1 MFPSFTGSARPKRQV
16 NLSGRNNNP
25 FAALPGSRT
34 SSSPQTSQSALSQA
48 LQERVLRQQE
58 RERPPAATRIQKT
71 WRGHNERKQ
80 AKAAWRKE
88 WEYREAWGPRESS
101 DMRES
106 LPQLSAPAYVSEDEC
121 LASLRLLVQF
131 ASPRDELDLQ
141 CLDRFATRYLQFVEV
156 QSSGRAADVWTYPLL
171 HLSKVSL
178 ASLSTK
184 WSTPLS
190 VRTVGN
196 LVALLSTVATTIPRQ
211 LASYSDEYF
220 RTLAGVGISRQCS
233 DSSLI
238 ESAALALLQPI
249 TDRTRKAYEGFVS
262 EFLVTPGL
270 PVMFNGLEG
279 FGRALQYQELAV
291 ALYDVLSSSSDDNIL
306 QLRSRESLL
315 WLLAYFIYFRRL
327 AYQGEQE
334 LIGSPDVQYVKII
347 SRLISFL
354 ADDIGTRI
362 EINRLPSSDSSI
374 LLSSTAS
381 TIKPLPAFVR
391 IQILTLVNQENVS
404 SLLTNF
410 DVASAPKEGVSG
422 TPSEAS
428 ALASYALT
436 LLRAFPRRGDE
447 IRMWLFRGSTSRG
460 SSKTNQTTK
469 PLPAIKYFYQ
479 VASRS
484 KIYHQISKD
493 PWETID
499 LLRSDKPQVREDR
512 PSYSTAD
519 ESRDQQWRVILLFL
533 ELYTFV
539 LKIMD
544 DEEFLAGTSACN
556 DQWSW
561 TRKSALPLDQVK
573 DLTIFL
579 KNLSFSMY
587 WSASAIARIEAAEVK
602 TSLAEYFGGNKTA
615 QNAIQEEGTAKLE
628 EMSIAGVSGMTLVY
642 MKGLVTGVLRMVY
655 ERDSRRKFL
664 PRDHWLMTTYFE
676 MDGFI
681 SAVVEE
687 EEHRHQIQQSYESYE
702 ASGTSQGGVDV
713 DMDDDDDDDDDA
725 FTLVGNSHAQQVRRA
740 ERLRRK
746 QRKTTRRKQLE
757 SLAPRLEILQNMP
770 FFIPFATRVQIFRQ
784 FVALDQHRRRGTSD
798 PDMWRFAQMNSA
810 AGDISRHRA
819 KVRREH
825 IFEDA
830 YAQFY
835 GLGEGLKE
843 PIQIRF
849 VDKFDTIEE
858 GIDGGGVTK
867 EFLTSVTNEAFGA
880 VNGMEALFIEND
892 QHLLYPN
899 PSAVEE
905 RKATLQQAIYREGSL
920 EWNENIRDLLRR
932 YEFLGRIIGKCL
944 YEGILV
950 DIHFAPFFLLKWA
963 LTGGS
968 GSATK
973 ESSYRANLNDLRD
986 LDEGLYQGLLQLKN
1000 YPGDVED
1007 FSLNFAVTDT
1017 IRTSPTETKQITR
1030 ELRPSGASI
1039 SVTNENRLVYISYM
1053 ARHRLQIQPHLQTS
1067 AFLRGLG
1074 TIISPSWLS
1083 MFNQSELQTLVGGA
1097 SSEISVSDLRA
1108 NTQYG
1113 GLYAIG
1119 DDGVEHPCVQMFWKV
1134 LQSLEDSDRKK
1145 VLKFVT
1151 STPRA
1156 PLLGFGN
1163 LNPKFSIRDSGSDQT
1178 RLPSTSTCLNL
1189 LKLPVYREEKVL
1201 RERLLYSV
1209 NAGAG
1214 FNLS

>member
-1 MFPSFTGSARPKRQV
+1 MFPSFTGSTRPKRQV

-34 SSSPQTSQSALSQA
+34 SSSPQTAQNALAQA
-48 LQERVLRQQE
+48 QHERLLRQQE
-58 RERPPAATRIQKT
+58 RERPPAATKIQKT
-71 WRGHNERKQ
+71 WRGHKDRKQ
-80 AKAAWRKE
+80 AKVRWRQE
-88 WEYREAWGPRESS
+88 WDHEEGWEPREALET
-101 DMRES
+101 RES
-106 LPQLSAPAYVSEDEC
+106 LTHLAVAAYASEEEC
-121 LASLRLLVQF
+121 LGSLRLLVQF
-131 ASPRDELDLQ
+131 ASPRNELDIQRLGH
-141 CLDRFATRYLQFVEV
+141 FTTRYLQSIPL
-156 QSSGRAADVWTYPLL
+156 QPSGYPADVWTYPLL
-171 HLSKVSL
+171 RLAKLSL
-178 ASLSTK
+178 ATMSAKRTSPLST
-184 WSTPLS
+184 
-190 VRTVGN
+190 RTMDN
-196 LVALLSTVATTIPRQ
+196 LVALLNAVTTTIARQ
-211 LASYSDEYF
+211 LASYSHEYF
-220 RTLAGVGISRQCS
+220 RTLAGAAADRYCS
-233 DSSLI
+233 NPRSI

-249 TDRTRKAYEGFVS
+249 NDRTQKAYEGFTS
-262 EFLVTPGL
+262 EFLATPDL
-270 PVMFNGLEG
+270 PALFGSLDG
-279 FGRALQYQELAV
+279 FARGIQYRTLAAAL
-291 ALYDVLSSSSDDNIL
+291 DNVLSRSSHDNML
-306 QLRSRESLL
+306 QLKSRETLL

-327 AYQGEQE
+327 AYSDKQNFTD
-334 LIGSPDVQYVKII
+334 SPDVQYVKIV

-354 ADDIGTRI
+354 ADDISTRI
-362 EINRLPSSDSSI
+362 EVSNRLPSSASSE
-374 LLSSTAS
+374 STHAANPVE
-381 TIKPLPAFVR
+381 PLPAFVR
-391 IQILTLVNQENVS
+391 SEILTLINQENVS
-404 SLLTNF
+404 SLLANF
-410 DVASAPKEGVSG
+410 DVVPASSEGG
-422 TPSEAS
+422 TRTPSEPS

-460 SSKTNQTTK
+460 PSQASHAAN

-479 VASRS
+479 VASKS
-484 KIYHQISKD
+484 KIYQQISMD
-493 PWETID
+493 PRETVSM
-499 LLRSDKPQVREDR
+499 LRPDEPQILENKQ
-512 PSYSTAD
+512 SSAAD

-573 DLTIFL
+573 DMTIFL

-587 WSASAIARIEAAEVK
+587 WNASEIAGIEAAEVK
-602 TSLAEYFGGNKTA
+602 TSLAEYFGANK
-615 QNAIQEEGTAKLE
+615 AIQNEHRQDEGPAKLKE
-628 EMSIAGVSGMTLVY
+628 ISIAGVSGMTLLY
-642 MKGLVTGVLRMVY
+642 IKGLVTGVLRMVY

-664 PRDHWLMTTYFE
+664 PRDHWLMTRYFE
-676 MDGFI
+676 MDRFI

-702 ASGTSQGGVDV
+702 PDGRSQDGGLIN
-713 DMDDDDDDDDDA
+713 MDDDEDDDDGGFA
-725 FTLVGNSHAQQVRRA
+725 LVGNSHAQQVRRT
-740 ERLRRK
+740 ERLRRQ
-746 QRKTTRRKQLE
+746 QRKTSRRKQLE
-757 SLAPRLEILQNMP
+757 SVAPRLEILQNMP

-798 PDMWRFAQMNSA
+798 PDMWRFAQMNSG
-810 AGDISRHRA
+810 AGDISKHRA

-835 GLGEGLKE
+835 DLGEGLKE

-905 RKATLQQAIYREGSL
+905 RKATLQQAMYKEGSL
-920 EWNENIRDLLRR
+920 DWNENIRDLLRR

-973 ESSYRANLNDLRD
+973 ESGYRANLNDLRD

-1017 IRTSPTETKQITR
+1017 IRTSPTESKQITR
-1030 ELRPSGASI
+1030 ELRPSGSSI

-1053 ARHRLQIQPHLQTS
+1053 TRHRLQIQPHLQTS

-1074 TIISPSWLS
+1074 TIIFPSWLS

-1113 GLYAIG
+1113 GIYTIG
-1119 DDGVEHPCVQMFWKV
+1119 DDGLEHPCVQMFWKV

-1178 RLPSTSTCLNL
+1178 RLPSTSTCVNL

-1201 RERLLYSV
+1201 RERLMYSV

>member
-1 MFPSFTGSARPKRQV
+1 MFPSFTGSTRPKRQV

-34 SSSPQTSQSALSQA
+34 SSSPQTAQNALAQA
-48 LQERVLRQQE
+48 QHERILRQQE
-58 RERPPAATRIQKT
+58 RERPPAATKIQKI
-71 WRGHNERKQ
+71 WRGYTGRKQ
-80 AKAAWRKE
+80 AKGNWRHEWDYKE
-88 WEYREAWGPRESS
+88 GWEPRETSE
-101 DMRES
+101 MRES
-106 LPQLSAPAYVSEDEC
+106 LSQPAAVTYASKEEC
-121 LASLRLLVQF
+121 LGSLRLLVQF
-131 ASPRDELDLQ
+131 ASPRNEFDIQ
-141 CLDRFATRYLQFVEV
+141 RLDRFTTRYLQSIHL
-156 QSSGRAADVWTYPLL
+156 QRSGSPADLWTYPLL
-171 HLSKVSL
+171 RLAKLSL
-178 ASLSTK
+178 ATMSAKRTAPLST
-184 WSTPLS
+184 
-190 VRTVGN
+190 RTMDN
-196 LVALLSTVATTIPRQ
+196 LVASLDAVTTAIPRQ
-211 LASYSDEYF
+211 LASYSHEYF
-220 RTLAGVGISRQCS
+220 RTLAEAAINHYCS
-233 DSSLI
+233 NPRSI

-249 TDRTRKAYEGFVS
+249 SDRTGKAYEGFTS
-262 EFLVTPGL
+262 EFLATPGL
-270 PVMFNGLEG
+270 PAAFGSLDG
-279 FGRALQYQELAV
+279 FARGIQYRKLAAALNQ
-291 ALYDVLSSSSDDNIL
+291 VLSSSSHDDML
-306 QLRSRESLL
+306 QLKSRDSLL
-315 WLLAYFIYFRRL
+315 WLLAYFIYFRRV
-327 AYQGEQE
+327 AYSDKQKFTD
-334 LIGSPDVQYVKII
+334 SPDVQYVKIV

-362 EINRLPSSDSSI
+362 EVSNRLPLSDTSI
-374 LLSSTAS
+374 STRAAS
-381 TIKPLPAFVR
+381 PVEPLPAFVR
-391 IQILTLVNQENVS
+391 SEILTLINQENVS
-404 SLLTNF
+404 SLLANF
-410 DVASAPKEGVSG
+410 DVVPASSEGVAG

-436 LLRAFPRRGDE
+436 LLRGFPRRGDE

-460 SSKTNQTTK
+460 SSQTSHPAK
-469 PLPAIKYFYQ
+469 SLPAIKYFYQ
-479 VASRS
+479 VASKS
-484 KIYHQISKD
+484 KIYQQISKD
-493 PWETID
+493 PRQTIPM
-499 LLRSDKPQVREDR
+499 LRPDKPQIRETS
-512 PSYSTAD
+512 PSFSTAN
-519 ESRDQQWRVILLFL
+519 ESRDQQWRVIFLFL

-544 DEEFLAGTSACN
+544 DEEFLAGTSAYS

-573 DLTIFL
+573 DLTMFL

-587 WSASAIARIEAAEVK
+587 WNASEIAGIEAAEVK
-602 TSLAEYFGGNKTA
+602 TSLAEYFGGNKAA
-615 QNAIQEEGTAKLE
+615 QNEYRQDEGPARLE
-628 EMSIAGVSGMTLVY
+628 DMSIAGVSGMTLVY

-664 PRDHWLMTTYFE
+664 PKDHWLMTKYFE
-676 MDGFI
+676 MDRFI

-687 EEHRHQIQQSYESYE
+687 EEHRHQIQESYESNE
-702 ASGTSQGGVDV
+702 ADGKSQGGGDV
-713 DMDDDDDDDDDA
+713 DMDDDDDDDDGFA
-725 FTLVGNSHAQQVRRA
+725 LIGNSHAQQVRRA
-740 ERLRRK
+740 ERLRRQ
-746 QRKTTRRKQLE
+746 QRKTSRRKQLE
-757 SLAPRLEILQNMP
+757 SVAPRLEILQNMP

-798 PDMWRFAQMNSA
+798 PDMWRFAQMNSG
-810 AGDISRHRA
+810 AGDISKHRA
-819 KVRREH
+819 KVRREY

-835 GLGEGLKE
+835 DLGEGLKE

-880 VNGMEALFIEND
+880 VNGMQALFIEND

-899 PSAVEE
+899 PSAVDE
-905 RKATLQQAIYREGSL
+905 RKATLQQAMYKEGSL
-920 EWNENIRDLLRR
+920 DWNENIRDLLRR

-973 ESSYRANLNDLRD
+973 ESGYRANLNDLRD

-1000 YPGDVED
+1000 YSGDVED

-1017 IRTSPTETKQITR
+1017 IRTSPTETKQTTR

-1119 DDGVEHPCVQMFWKV
+1119 DDGAEHPCVQMFWKV

-1163 LNPKFSIRDSGSDQT
+1163 LNPKFSIRDSGNDQT
-1178 RLPSTSTCLNL
+1178 RLPSTSTCVNL

>member
-1 MFPSFTGSARPKRQV
+1 MFPSFTGSTRPRRQV

-34 SSSPQTSQSALSQA
+34 SSSPQTSQNALAQA
-48 LQERVLRQQE
+48 QHERILRQQE
-58 RERPPAATRIQKT
+58 RERPPAAIKIQKT
-71 WRGHNERKQ
+71 WRGHKGRKQ
-80 AKAAWRKE
+80 AKVIWRQE
-88 WEYREAWGPRESS
+88 WDCREGWEPRIPSET
-101 DMRES
+101 
-106 LPQLSAPAYVSEDEC
+106 PQPLHQLAAPAYASEEEC
-121 LASLRLLVQF
+121 LGSLRLLVQF
-131 ASPRDELDLQ
+131 ASPGDGLDVQ
-141 CLDRFATRYLQFVEV
+141 CLDRFTTRYLQSIQM
-156 QSSGRAADVWTYPLL
+156 QSAGYPADVWAYPMLRL
-171 HLSKVSL
+171 AKLSL
-178 ASLSTK
+178 ATLRAKRTSPLST
-184 WSTPLS
+184 
-190 VRTVGN
+190 RTVDN
-196 LVALLSTVATTIPRQ
+196 LVVLLTSVATAIPRQ
-211 LASYSDEYF
+211 LASYSHEYF
-220 RTLAGVGISRQCS
+220 RTLAEAGTGHQCS
-233 DSSLI
+233 NPGSI
-238 ESAALALLQPI
+238 VSAALALLQPFS
-249 TDRTRKAYEGFVS
+249 DRTEVAYEGFAS
-262 EFLVTPGL
+262 EFLVTPDL
-270 PVMFNGLEG
+270 PAVFGSLDG
-279 FGRALQYQELAV
+279 FGRGIQYRTLAAAL
-291 ALYDVLSSSSDDNIL
+291 DKVLTHPSHDDII
-306 QLRSRESLL
+306 QLKSRESLL

-327 AYQGEQE
+327 AYSDGKKPTD
-334 LIGSPDVQYVKII
+334 SPGVQYVKIV

-362 EINRLPSSDSSI
+362 EAPDRSPWSAITM
-374 LLSSTAS
+374 STAAP
-381 TIKPLPAFVR
+381 TLEPLPAFVR
-391 IQILTLVNQENVS
+391 SEILTQINQENVS
-404 SLLTNF
+404 SLLANF
-410 DVASAPKEGVSG
+410 DVVSASSESISG
-422 TPSEAS
+422 AS
-428 ALASYALT
+428 GLASYALT
-436 LLRAFPRRGDE
+436 LLRTFPRRGDE

-460 SSKTNQTTK
+460 SSQTK
-469 PLPAIKYFYQ
+469 VLVKSLPAIKYFYQ
-479 VASRS
+479 VASKS
-484 KIYHQISKD
+484 KIYQQISMD
-493 PWETID
+493 PRETVSM
-499 LLRSDKPQVREDR
+499 LRPDKPQDQDGR
-512 PSYSTAD
+512 PSYSITD
-519 ESRDQQWRVILLFL
+519 ESRDQEWRVILLFL

-544 DEEFLAGTSACN
+544 DEEFLAGTSAYN

-587 WSASAIARIEAAEVK
+587 WNASEIAGIEAAQVK
-602 TSLAEYFGGNKTA
+602 TSLADYFSGSKAA
-615 QNAIQEEGTAKLE
+615 QNEHRHHEVPAKLE
-628 EMSIAGVSGMTLVY
+628 EMSIAGVSGMSLVY

-664 PRDHWLMTTYFE
+664 PRDHWLMTKYFE
-676 MDGFI
+676 MNRFI

-687 EEHRHQIQQSYESYE
+687 EEHRHQIQESYESYE
-702 ASGTSQGGVDV
+702 AEGKTQGGGDV
-713 DMDDDDDDDDDA
+713 DMDDDDDDDDDGFA
-725 FTLVGNSHAQQVRRA
+725 LIGNSHAQQVRRA
-740 ERLRRK
+740 ERLKRQ
-746 QRKTTRRKQLE
+746 QRKTSRRKQLE
-757 SLAPRLEILQNMP
+757 SVAPRLEILQNMP

-825 IFEDA
+825 VFEDA
-830 YAQFY
+830 HAQFY
-835 GLGEGLKE
+835 DLGEGLKE
-843 PIQIRF
+843 PIQIQF

-880 VNGMEALFIEND
+880 VNGMEALFIENE

-905 RKATLQQAIYREGSL
+905 RKVTLRQAMYKEGSL
-920 EWNENIRDLLRR
+920 DWNENIRGLLRR

-973 ESSYRANLNDLRD
+973 ESGYRANLNDLRD

-1017 IRTSPTETKQITR
+1017 IRMSPTETRQVTR

-1053 ARHRLQIQPHLQTS
+1053 ARHRLQIQPQLQTS

-1074 TIISPSWLS
+1074 TIISPSWLN

-1119 DDGVEHPCVQMFWKV
+1119 DDGLEHPCVQMFWKV
-1134 LQSLEDSDRKK
+1134 LQGLEDGDRKK

-1163 LNPKFSIRDSGSDQT
+1163 LNPKFSIRDSGNDQT
-1178 RLPSTSTCLNL
+1178 RLPSTSTCVNL
-1189 LKLPVYREEKVL
+1189 LKLPVYKEEEVL
-1201 RERLLYSV
+1201 RERLMYSV